1 MLEII
6 CWILFGYI
14 GVSLII
20 FLFQY
25 MALGNYRNDK
35 STVGMTF
42 LMSFLWIFMFFK

>member
-14 GVSLII
+14 GVALVV

-25 MALGNYRNDK
+25 MALGNYRTDK
-35 STVGMTF
+35 SVVGMTF
-42 LMSFLWIFMFFK
+42 FMSFLWIGLFFK